1 MSFTQKGRSRF
12 LLSAH
17 IALIAVGA
25 AVFTAFAFH
34 KNIWFDEA
42 YTIGLVSHG
51 FSEILKI
58 HTADVHPFLYY
69 VLLKTFTLV
78 FGSSLLSL
86 RMFSVVGAVL
96 FSSLGLTHIRRDH
109 GEKVGF
115 FFSFFAVF
123 SASVLLYAEQ
133 IRMYS
138 WAMLIVALAG
148 IYAYRVGK
156 KGGKQ
161 NSILFVLFSVCAAYT
176 HYYALFAVAAI
187 NLVMLI
193 RAVREKK
200 KPGAWLARASVQIFA
215 YIPGAAV
222 FFKQAVSGG
231 ASWIKLSFPDNIFN
245 TLAYPF
251 LGELL
256 SGVIGNRIAFFA
268 VGIGLV
274 VLFASACVLL
284 FCRKR
289 HLLKEDA
296 FRWALEIFF
305 GVIAFSL
312 IVSLFRPIYYERYTV
327 VLYGFLFFAFARAVS
342 DMKKPTHI
350 IAAVLVVCI
359 FAVQTYRFSGKC
371 FGETKERA
379 ETLFEEKIGGDDIV
393 VSSSTDIY
401 CFSVFRPNGK
411 FYFYNKGKWNI
422 KEAYAAFGEN
432 ACVIES
438 LDIPEIVGC
447 EGSVFV
453 INDGKTRDHLI
464 AKGFSQTE
472 KISFF
477 SAYGNKTYEIARLDR

>member
-25 AVFTAFAFH
+25 AVFSAFAFH

-138 WAMLIVALAG
+138 LAMLFVALAG

-193 RAVREKK
+193 LAVREKK
-200 KPGAWLARASVQIFA
+200 KLGAWLARASVQIFA

-222 FFKQAVSGG
+222 FFKQAVYQPGQTHKSHHAAGHSG
-231 ASWIKLSFPDNIFN
+231 NQ
-245 TLAYPF
+245 
-251 LGELL
+251 
-256 SGVIGNRIAFFA
+256 
-268 VGIGLV
+268 
-274 VLFASACVLL
+274 
-284 FCRKR
+284 
-289 HLLKEDA
+289 HL
-296 FRWALEIFF
+296 
-305 GVIAFSL
+305 
-312 IVSLFRPIYYERYTV
+312 RPRMSDPLYER
-327 VLYGFLFFAFARAVS
+327 
-342 DMKKPTHI
+342 
-350 IAAVLVVCI
+350 CI
-359 FAVQTYRFSGKC
+359 Q
-371 FGETKERA
+371 
-379 ETLFEEKIGGDDIV
+379 
-393 VSSSTDIY
+393 
-401 CFSVFRPNGK
+401 P
-411 FYFYNKGKWNI
+411 
-422 KEAYAAFGEN
+422 
-432 ACVIES
+432 
-438 LDIPEIVGC
+438 
-447 EGSVFV
+447 
-453 INDGKTRDHLI
+453 
-464 AKGFSQTE
+464 
-472 KISFF
+472 
-477 SAYGNKTYEIARLDR
+477 

>member
-69 VLLKTFTLV
+69 ALLKTFTLV

-138 WAMLIVALAG
+138 WAMLFVALAG
-148 IYAYRVGK
+148 IYTYSVGK

-200 KPGAWLARASVQIFA
+200 KLGAWLARASVQIFA

-251 LGELL
+251 L
-256 SGVIGNRIAFFA
+256 
-268 VGIGLV
+268 
-274 VLFASACVLL
+274 
-284 FCRKR
+284 K
-289 HLLKEDA
+289 
-296 FRWALEIFF
+296 
-305 GVIAFSL
+305 
-312 IVSLFRPIYYERYTV
+312 
-327 VLYGFLFFAFARAVS
+327 ARV
-342 DMKKPTHI
+342 I
-350 IAAVLVVCI
+350 IA
-359 FAVQTYRFSGKC
+359 
-371 FGETKERA
+371 
-379 ETLFEEKIGGDDIV
+379 EKLRMSRINFKFFFLSDINCCKRRREQQR
-393 VSSSTDIY
+393 DEH
-401 CFSVFRPNGK
+401 K
-411 FYFYNKGKWNI
+411 H
-422 KEAYAAFGEN
+422 AADTGRDE
-432 ACVIES
+432 VM
-438 LDIPEIVGC
+438 
-447 EGSVFV
+447 EG
-453 INDGKTRDHLI
+453 
-464 AKGFSQTE
+464 
-472 KISFF
+472 
-477 SAYGNKTYEIARLDR
+477 